1 MLVKIKE
8 SEEKLF
14 LKKEAGGGNILPD
27 GSRNFSTGLH
37 ICQDSVNKQNTFVY
51 LREILLY
58 LREILLHLR
67 EILLYLREI
76 FLQQRNRLKHL
87 NLHDSSYLPI
97 FCQQTNTF
105 VYLREIFLQQ
115 RNSLKHLNL
124 HDSSYLKRDSKECF
138 ANSLLQILYFLC
150 NLIPVTPIS
159 FQSNTT

>member
-1 MLVKIKE
+1 MKNVQIISTIQLNKIKIQSLETNKDKNVFFSQEKCDILTSFVLVKIKE

-37 ICQDSVNKQNTFVY
+37 ICQDSVNKQNTF
-51 LREILLY
+51 E
-58 LREILLHLR
+58 
-67 EILLYLREI
+67 
-76 FLQQRNRLKHL
+76 
-87 NLHDSSYLPI
+87 
-97 FCQQTNTF
+97 
-105 VYLREIFLQQ
+105 YLREIFLQQ